1 MGRKSSSNVAVFV
14 RLFLIVAMAMVCVLT
29 FCSCDTKDVESLF
42 QPSDF
47 TVTFVLNNGEE
58 NVIWRKGDAVP
69 TPQKKDFEFLYWC
82 SDADLTA
89 KTNLDFEKLN
99 LVNSI
104 TVYAKWKELD
114 DIQGVVFNDFSCV
127 YDTKPHSIIVENLPE
142 GAVVSYDVQN
152 VQVAAGVYPVT
163 ATIKKEGCKDLVLSA
178 TLTINKAKVE
188 NILFPPVAVD
198 WDGQAYGAFIKGE
211 LPEEVSVSYTGNG
224 QSEVGEYDIV
234 AKFTVSDNYEP
245 IADMTT
251 KLVINEVYFF
261 VTFDDG
267 VSTPIVRKVAH
278 GKAVADMPLPT
289 AKVGYSAKW
298 EKESVENV
306 LENLTVHAIYTPV
319 VYTVSFVS
327 DGETVSEK
335 TYDIESSLTFEDI
348 SKPHYT
354 FGGWFDNQNC
364 FGNATKSINVGNTGD
379 KTYYAKWVAVEYY
392 VTYHLNGGNN
402 SELNTNDNGKY
413 KYTIESDEFEF
424 KAPSRKNY
432 TFDGWYA
439 DADFEGESVSAL
451 KKGAHGN
458 FDLYAKW
465 IVEKFAITYELGGG
479 VNDQN
484 NPTYT
489 SAEGEEIALLPAT
502 REHYEFTCWKNK
514 QNQTVQKI
522 EKGRAEEIYLIA
534 EWKAKEYSIEYELGG
549 GVNAD
554 NKNSYTVE
562 DDDFVLIAP
571 SRNGY
576 AFDGWYFEEDY
587 SGNKVEKIDCSLGK
601 NLKVY
606 AKWSVVGYAI
616 EYDVNGGENVQNP
629 TEYTVESN
637 DILLNAPT
645 RVGYEFEGWFDKA
658 NNVVEQIEKGSVGN
672 ISLKA
677 KWRAIKYVISFDSG
691 CEIGV
696 ASAEYTVESED
707 ITIEELKRNHY
718 IFGGWFD
725 EDGKKISVVASGST
739 GNIALTAKW
748 SAIEYKITFDANGGS
763 NVQDIIYTVET
774 ASFDLPTSSK
784 ANYEFAGWYD
794 GEEQILHIEK
804 GSFGNLS
811 LVARWSAVGYKVKFE
826 SNGGSEI
833 QDKNYN
839 ADMPNFDLPVPTRE
853 YYDFAGWY
861 ANSDL
866 SGDRV
871 VDFST
876 DKDVTLYAKWIA
888 KEYTIKFYS
897 NGGESV
903 KSHIYSV
910 ESADFTLPSIRKE
923 YYDFIGWFDENGKK
937 YEVISSKNPQDT
949 TLYAMWKATEY
960 TIVYILDG
968 GENAENPAI
977 YTVES
982 DEIVLNAPSKDG
994 YTFDGWFVDESKIER
1009 IVKGSHGDLILTA
1022 RWTENIVVPLS
1033 DFAVENGVVT
1043 AYNGSATSITIKA
1056 TEGGEKVV
1064 SIAKNTFDDVRTTVM
1079 EIYIEEGIQSVE
1091 VGAFDG
1097 MTALQTLVLPSTITI
1112 MHKGMLQDCAAL
1124 VNLTIPFTSF
1134 AVDNKEDTQARAFTD
1149 SNDGK
1154 YAYGIAYLFGTP
1166 DDSVRDKF
1174 GDYTP
1179 YYMNFE
1185 SGNTVMDNNTICIPI
1200 SLTNLTVLGGN
1211 IIKKCFASM
1220 LNLQSVIIK
1229 GQSSIGQQA
1238 FSKCSS
1244 LKEVGIENENSTFG
1258 SAVFADC
1265 SDMTIYVASD
1275 EQKSTLDGQISSLTN
1290 VTCTVA

>member
-58 NVIWRKGDAVP
+58 NIIWRKGDAVP

-188 NILFPPVAVD
+188 NILFPPVSVD

-211 LPEEVSVSYTGNG
+211 LPNEVSVSYVGNG

-267 VSTPIVRKVAH
+267 VSMPIVRKVAH

-335 TYDIESSLTFEDI
+335 TYDIESSLAFEDI

-364 FGNATKSINVGNTGD
+364 FGNATTKIASGNVGD

-439 DADFEGESVSAL
+439 DADFEGERVSAL

-502 REHYEFTCWKNK
+502 REHYLFVRWKNK

-534 EWKAKEYSIEYELGG
+534 EWKAKEYGIEYELGG

-616 EYDVNGGENVQNP
+616 EYDVNGG
-629 TEYTVESN
+629 
-637 DILLNAPT
+637 
-645 RVGYEFEGWFDKA
+645 
-658 NNVVEQIEKGSVGN
+658 
-672 ISLKA
+672 
-677 KWRAIKYVISFDSG
+677 
-691 CEIGV
+691 
-696 ASAEYTVESED
+696 
-707 ITIEELKRNHY
+707 
-718 IFGGWFD
+718 
-725 EDGKKISVVASGST
+725 
-739 GNIALTAKW
+739 
-748 SAIEYKITFDANGGS
+748 S

-794 GEEQILHIEK
+794 GEEQISRIEK

-839 ADMPNFDLPVPTRE
+839 ADMPDFELPVPTRD

-888 KEYTIKFYS
+888 KEYTIKFDS

-949 TLYAMWKATEY
+949 TLYARWKATEY

-968 GENAENPAI
+968 GENAEK
-977 YTVES
+977 S
-982 DEIVLNAPSKDG
+982 DNL
-994 YTFDGWFVDESKIER
+994 YCR
-1009 IVKGSHGDLILTA
+1009 I
-1022 RWTENIVVPLS
+1022 R
-1033 DFAVENGVVT
+1033 
-1043 AYNGSATSITIKA
+1043 
-1056 TEGGEKVV
+1056 
-1064 SIAKNTFDDVRTTVM
+1064 
-1079 EIYIEEGIQSVE
+1079 
-1091 VGAFDG
+1091 
-1097 MTALQTLVLPSTITI
+1097 
-1112 MHKGMLQDCAAL
+1112 
-1124 VNLTIPFTSF
+1124 
-1134 AVDNKEDTQARAFTD
+1134 
-1149 SNDGK
+1149 
-1154 YAYGIAYLFGTP
+1154 
-1166 DDSVRDKF
+1166 
-1174 GDYTP
+1174 
-1179 YYMNFE
+1179 
-1185 SGNTVMDNNTICIPI
+1185 
-1200 SLTNLTVLGGN
+1200 
-1211 IIKKCFASM
+1211 
-1220 LNLQSVIIK
+1220 
-1229 GQSSIGQQA
+1229 
-1238 FSKCSS
+1238 
-1244 LKEVGIENENSTFG
+1244 
-1258 SAVFADC
+1258 
-1265 SDMTIYVASD
+1265 
-1275 EQKSTLDGQISSLTN
+1275 
-1290 VTCTVA
+1290 

>member
-1 MGRKSSSNVAVFV
+1 M
-14 RLFLIVAMAMVCVLT
+14 
-29 FCSCDTKDVESLF
+29 
-42 QPSDF
+42 
-47 TVTFVLNNGEE
+47 
-58 NVIWRKGDAVP
+58 
-69 TPQKKDFEFLYWC
+69 
-82 SDADLTA
+82 
-89 KTNLDFEKLN
+89 
-99 LVNSI
+99 
-104 TVYAKWKELD
+104 
-114 DIQGVVFNDFSCV
+114 
-127 YDTKPHSIIVENLPE
+127 
-142 GAVVSYDVQN
+142 
-152 VQVAAGVYPVT
+152 
-163 ATIKKEGCKDLVLSA
+163 
-178 TLTINKAKVE
+178 
-188 NILFPPVAVD
+188 
-198 WDGQAYGAFIKGE
+198 
-211 LPEEVSVSYTGNG
+211 
-224 QSEVGEYDIV
+224 
-234 AKFTVSDNYEP
+234 
-245 IADMTT
+245 
-251 KLVINEVYFF
+251 
-261 VTFDDG
+261 
-267 VSTPIVRKVAH
+267 
-278 GKAVADMPLPT
+278 
-289 AKVGYSAKW
+289 
-298 EKESVENV
+298 
-306 LENLTVHAIYTPV
+306 
-319 VYTVSFVS
+319 
-327 DGETVSEK
+327 SEK
-335 TYDIESSLTFEDI
+335 TYDIESSLAFEDI

-364 FGNATKSINVGNTGD
+364 FGNATTKIAVGNVGD

-402 SELNTNDNGKY
+402 SELNANDNGKY

-489 SAEGEEIALLPAT
+489 SAEGEEIVLLPAT
-502 REHYEFTCWKNK
+502 REHYEFARWKNK

-534 EWKAKEYSIEYELGG
+534 EWKAKEYGIEYELGG

-554 NKNSYTVE
+554 NENSYTVE
-562 DDDFVLIAP
+562 DDDFLLIAP

-629 TEYTVESN
+629 TEYTVESD

-658 NNVVEQIEKGSVGN
+658 NNVVEKIEKGSVGN

-696 ASAEYTVESED
+696 ASVEYTVESED

-718 IFGGWFD
+718 IFG
-725 EDGKKISVVASGST
+725 
-739 GNIALTAKW
+739 
-748 SAIEYKITFDANGGS
+748 
-763 NVQDIIYTVET
+763 
-774 ASFDLPTSSK
+774 
-784 ANYEFAGWYD
+784 
-794 GEEQILHIEK
+794 
-804 GSFGNLS
+804 
-811 LVARWSAVGYKVKFE
+811 
-826 SNGGSEI
+826 
-833 QDKNYN
+833 
-839 ADMPNFDLPVPTRE
+839 
-853 YYDFAGWY
+853 
-861 ANSDL
+861 
-866 SGDRV
+866 
-871 VDFST
+871 
-876 DKDVTLYAKWIA
+876 
-888 KEYTIKFYS
+888 
-897 NGGESV
+897 
-903 KSHIYSV
+903 
-910 ESADFTLPSIRKE
+910 
-923 YYDFIGWFDENGKK
+923 
-937 YEVISSKNPQDT
+937 
-949 TLYAMWKATEY
+949 
-960 TIVYILDG
+960 
-968 GENAENPAI
+968 
-977 YTVES
+977 
-982 DEIVLNAPSKDG
+982 
-994 YTFDGWFVDESKIER
+994 GWFVDESKIER

-1064 SIAKNTFDDVRTTVM
+1064 SIAKNTFDDVRTTVT

-1112 MHKGMLQDCAAL
+1112 MHKGMLQDCASL
-1124 VNLTIPFTSF
+1124 VNLTIPFASF

-1185 SGNTVMDNNTICIPI
+1185 SGNTVMDDNTICIPI

-1244 LKEVGIENENSTFG
+1244 LKEVRIENENSTFG
-1258 SAVFADC
+1258 SAVFAGC

-1275 EQKSTLDGQISSLTN
+1275 EQKSTLDGQISALTN

>member
-335 TYDIESSLTFEDI
+335 TYDIESSFAFEDI

-364 FGNATKSINVGNTGD
+364 FGNATTKIASGNVGD

-402 SELNTNDNGKY
+402 SESNANDNGKY

-432 TFDGWYA
+432 TFEGWYA
-439 DADFEGESVSAL
+439 DADFEGESVNAL

-489 SAEGEEIALLPAT
+489 SAEGEEIVLLPAT
-502 REHYEFTCWKNK
+502 REHYEFARWKNK

-534 EWKAKEYSIEYELGG
+534 EWKAKEYGIEYELGG

-576 AFDGWYFEEDY
+576 AFDGW
-587 SGNKVEKIDCSLGK
+587 
-601 NLKVY
+601 
-606 AKWSVVGYAI
+606 
-616 EYDVNGGENVQNP
+616 
-629 TEYTVESN
+629 
-637 DILLNAPT
+637 
-645 RVGYEFEGWFDKA
+645 
-658 NNVVEQIEKGSVGN
+658 
-672 ISLKA
+672 
-677 KWRAIKYVISFDSG
+677 
-691 CEIGV
+691 
-696 ASAEYTVESED
+696 
-707 ITIEELKRNHY
+707 
-718 IFGGWFD
+718 
-725 EDGKKISVVASGST
+725 
-739 GNIALTAKW
+739 
-748 SAIEYKITFDANGGS
+748 
-763 NVQDIIYTVET
+763 
-774 ASFDLPTSSK
+774 
-784 ANYEFAGWYD
+784 
-794 GEEQILHIEK
+794 
-804 GSFGNLS
+804 
-811 LVARWSAVGYKVKFE
+811 
-826 SNGGSEI
+826 
-833 QDKNYN
+833 
-839 ADMPNFDLPVPTRE
+839 
-853 YYDFAGWY
+853 
-861 ANSDL
+861 
-866 SGDRV
+866 
-871 VDFST
+871 
-876 DKDVTLYAKWIA
+876 
-888 KEYTIKFYS
+888 
-897 NGGESV
+897 
-903 KSHIYSV
+903 
-910 ESADFTLPSIRKE
+910 
-923 YYDFIGWFDENGKK
+923 
-937 YEVISSKNPQDT
+937 
-949 TLYAMWKATEY
+949 
-960 TIVYILDG
+960 
-968 GENAENPAI
+968 
-977 YTVES
+977 
-982 DEIVLNAPSKDG
+982 
-994 YTFDGWFVDESKIER
+994 FVDESKIER

-1022 RWTENIVVPLS
+1022 RWTENIVVPIS

-1064 SIAKNTFDDVRTTVM
+1064 SIAKNTFDDVRTTVT
-1079 EIYIEEGIQSVE
+1079 EICIEEGIQSVE

-1124 VNLTIPFTSF
+1124 VNLTIPFASF

-1244 LKEVGIENENSTFG
+1244 LKEVRIENGKSTFG
-1258 SAVFADC
+1258 RAVFADC

>member
-188 NILFPPVAVD
+188 NILFPPVSVD
-198 WDGQAYGAFIKGE
+198 WDGQ
-211 LPEEVSVSYTGNG
+211 
-224 QSEVGEYDIV
+224 
-234 AKFTVSDNYEP
+234 
-245 IADMTT
+245 
-251 KLVINEVYFF
+251 
-261 VTFDDG
+261 
-267 VSTPIVRKVAH
+267 
-278 GKAVADMPLPT
+278 AVADMPLPT

-327 DGETVSEK
+327 DDETVSEK
-335 TYDIESSLTFEDI
+335 TYDIESSLAFEDI

-364 FGNATKSINVGNTGD
+364 FGNATTKIASGNVGD

-502 REHYEFTCWKNK
+502 REHYLFVRWKNK

-534 EWKAKEYSIEYELGG
+534 EWKAKEYGIEYELGG

-562 DDDFVLIAP
+562 DDGFVLIAP

-616 EYDVNGGENVQNP
+616 EYDVNGGENAQNP
-629 TEYTVESN
+629 TEYTVESD

-658 NNVVEQIEKGSVGN
+658 NNVVEKIEKGSVGN

-677 KWRAIKYVISFDSG
+677 KWRAVKYVISFDSG

-725 EDGKKISVVASGST
+725 EDEKKISVVASGST
-739 GNIALTAKW
+739 GNITLTAKW

-794 GEEQILHIEK
+794 GEDQISRIEK

-826 SNGGSEI
+826 SNGGNEI

-839 ADMPNFDLPVPTRE
+839 ADMTDFELPVPTRE

-888 KEYTIKFYS
+888 KEYTIKFDS

-949 TLYAMWKATEY
+949 TLYARWKAIEY

-968 GENAENPAI
+968 GENAENPTI

-982 DEIVLNAPSKDG
+982 DEIVLNEPTKDG

-1064 SIAKNTFDDVRTTVM
+1064 SIAKNTFDDVRTTVT
-1079 EIYIEEGIQSVE
+1079 EICIEEGIQSVE

-1124 VNLTIPFTSF
+1124 VNLTIPFASF

-1185 SGNTVMDNNTICIPI
+1185 SGNTVMDDYTICIPI

-1244 LKEVGIENENSTFG
+1244 LKEVRIENGKSTFG

-1275 EQKSTLDGQISSLTN
+1275 EQKSTLDGQISALTN

>member
-364 FGNATKSINVGNTGD
+364 FGNATTKMAVGNVGD

-465 IVEKFAITYELGGG
+465 IVEKFAITYELGGWF
-479 VNDQN
+479 N
-484 NPTYT
+484 
-489 SAEGEEIALLPAT
+489 
-502 REHYEFTCWKNK
+502 
-514 QNQTVQKI
+514 
-522 EKGRAEEIYLIA
+522 
-534 EWKAKEYSIEYELGG
+534 
-549 GVNAD
+549 
-554 NKNSYTVE
+554 E
-562 DDDFVLIAP
+562 D
-571 SRNGY
+571 
-576 AFDGWYFEEDY
+576 E
-587 SGNKVEKIDCSLGK
+587 
-601 NLKVY
+601 
-606 AKWSVVGYAI
+606 
-616 EYDVNGGENVQNP
+616 
-629 TEYTVESN
+629 
-637 DILLNAPT
+637 
-645 RVGYEFEGWFDKA
+645 
-658 NNVVEQIEKGSVGN
+658 
-672 ISLKA
+672 
-677 KWRAIKYVISFDSG
+677 
-691 CEIGV
+691 
-696 ASAEYTVESED
+696 
-707 ITIEELKRNHY
+707 
-718 IFGGWFD
+718 
-725 EDGKKISVVASGST
+725 KKISVVASGST
-739 GNIALTAKW
+739 GNITLTAKW

-763 NVQDIIYTVET
+763 VVQDIIYTVET

-794 GEEQILHIEK
+794 GEEQISRIEK

-839 ADMPNFDLPVPTRE
+839 ADMTDFELPVPTRE

-888 KEYTIKFYS
+888 KEYTIKFDS

-937 YEVISSKNPQDT
+937 YEVISSKNPQDA
-949 TLYAMWKATEY
+949 TLYARWKATEY

-968 GENAENPAI
+968 GENAENPTI

-982 DEIVLNAPSKDG
+982 DEIVLNEPTKDG

-1064 SIAKNTFDDVRTTVM
+1064 SIAKNTFDDVRTTVT
-1079 EIYIEEGIQSVE
+1079 EICIEEGIQSVE

-1124 VNLTIPFTSF
+1124 VNLTIPFASF
-1134 AVDNKEDTQARAFTD
+1134 AVDNKEDTQARTFTD

-1258 SAVFADC
+1258 SAVFAGC

-1275 EQKSTLDGQISSLTN
+1275 EQKSTLDGQISALTN

>member
-152 VQVAAGVYPVT
+152 VQVAAGLYPVT

-234 AKFTVSDNYEP
+234 AKFTVSDNYES

-364 FGNATKSINVGNTGD
+364 FGNATTKIASGNVED

-432 TFDGWYA
+432 TFEGWYA

-489 SAEGEEIALLPAT
+489 SAEGEEIVLLPAT
-502 REHYEFTCWKNK
+502 REHYEFARWKNK

-562 DDDFVLIAP
+562 DDGFVLIAP

-629 TEYTVESN
+629 TEYTVESD

-658 NNVVEQIEKGSVGN
+658 NNVVEKIEKGSVGN

-696 ASAEYTVESED
+696 ASAEYTVESDD

-725 EDGKKISVVASGST
+725 EDGKKI
-739 GNIALTAKW
+739 
-748 SAIEYKITFDANGGS
+748 
-763 NVQDIIYTVET
+763 
-774 ASFDLPTSSK
+774 
-784 ANYEFAGWYD
+784 
-794 GEEQILHIEK
+794 
-804 GSFGNLS
+804 S

-888 KEYTIKFYS
+888 KEYTIKFDS

-949 TLYAMWKATEY
+949 TLYARWKATEY

-968 GENAENPAI
+968 GENAENPTI

-982 DEIVLNAPSKDG
+982 DEIVLNEPTKDG

-1022 RWTENIVVPLS
+1022 RWTENIVVPIS

-1064 SIAKNTFDDVRTTVM
+1064 SIAKNTFDDVRTTVT
-1079 EIYIEEGIQSVE
+1079 EICIEEGIQSVE

-1124 VNLTIPFTSF
+1124 VNLTIPFASF

-1185 SGNTVMDNNTICIPI
+1185 SGNIVMDDYTICIPI

-1244 LKEVGIENENSTFG
+1244 LKEVRIENENSTFG
-1258 SAVFADC
+1258 SAVFAYC

>member
-127 YDTKPHSIIVENLPE
+127 YDTKPHSITVENLPE

-188 NILFPPVAVD
+188 NILFPPVSVD

-211 LPEEVSVSYTGNG
+211 LPNEVSVSYTGNG

-379 KTYYAKWVAVEYY
+379 RTYYAKWVAVEYY

-402 SELNTNDNGKY
+402 SELNANDNGKY

-424 KAPSRKNY
+424 QDPSRKNY
-432 TFDGWYA
+432 EFDGWYA
-439 DADFEGESVSAL
+439 DADFEGERVSAL

-465 IVEKFAITYELGGG
+465 TVKKFAITYELGGG
-479 VNDQN
+479 VNDQS
-484 NPTYT
+484 NPTLT
-489 SAEGEEIALLPAT
+489 SAESEEIVLLPAT
-502 REHYEFTCWKNK
+502 REHYVFVRWKNK

-522 EKGRAEEIYLIA
+522 EKGTAEEIYLIA
-534 EWKAKEYSIEYELGG
+534 EWKAEEYGIEYELGG

-554 NKNSYTVE
+554 NKNSYTNE

-571 SRNGY
+571 SRKGY

-616 EYDVNGGENVQNP
+616 EYDVNGGENAQNP
-629 TEYTVESN
+629 TEYTVESD

-658 NNVVEQIEKGSVGN
+658 NNVVEKIAKGSVGN

-677 KWRAIKYVISFDSG
+677 KWRAIKYVVSFKSG

-696 ASAEYTVESED
+696 SPIEYTVESED
-707 ITIEELKRNHY
+707 IIIEDLKRNHY

-725 EDGKKISVVASGST
+725 EDGKKISVVASGRT
-739 GNIALTAKW
+739 GNITLTAKW

-763 NVQDIIYTVET
+763 SVQDIVYTVET

-794 GEEQILHIEK
+794 GEEQISRIEK

-826 SNGGSEI
+826 SNGGSDVK
-833 QDKNYN
+833 DKNYN
-839 ADMPNFDLPVPTRE
+839 VDMTDFELPVPTRD

-866 SGDRV
+866 SGERI

-876 DKDVTLYAKWIA
+876 DKDVTLYAKWVA
-888 KEYTIKFYS
+888 KEYTVTFDS

-910 ESADFTLPSIRKE
+910 ESEDYTLPSIRKD
-923 YYDFIGWFDENGKK
+923 YYDFVGWFDENGKK
-937 YEVISSKNPQDT
+937 YDVISSKNPQDT
-949 TLYAMWKATEY
+949 TLYARWKAIEY
-960 TIVYILDG
+960 SIVYILDG
-968 GENAENPAI
+968 GENAENPTI

-982 DEIVLNAPSKDG
+982 DDIVLNEPTKDG
-994 YTFDGWFVDESKIER
+994 YTFDGWFVGESKIER
-1009 IVKGSHGDLILTA
+1009 IAKGSHGDLTLTA
-1022 RWTENIVVPLS
+1022 RWTENIVVPPS
-1033 DFAVENGVVT
+1033 DFTVENGVVT
-1043 AYNGSATSITIKA
+1043 AYNGNSTSITVQAI
-1056 TEGGEKVV
+1056 EDGETVK
-1064 SIAKNTFDDVRTTVM
+1064 SIAKSAFDSVRETVK

-1091 VGAFDG
+1091 VGVFDG
-1097 MTALQTLVLPSTITI
+1097 MTALETLVLPSTITV

-1124 VNLTIPFTSF
+1124 VNLTIPFASF

-1179 YYMNFE
+1179 FYMNFK
-1185 SGNTVMDNNTICIPI
+1185 SGNTDFDTLVRIPM
-1200 SLTNLTVLGGN
+1200 SFKNLTVLGGN
-1211 IIKKCFASM
+1211 ISDRGFMNMPYLERVTLKSKTY
-1220 LNLQSVIIK
+1220 
-1229 GQSSIGQQA
+1229 IGQRA
-1238 FSKCSS
+1238 FYSCTE
-1244 LKEVGIENENSTFG
+1244 LKEVRIENANSTFG
-1258 SAVFADC
+1258 GKVFAGC

-1275 EQKSTLDGQISSLTN
+1275 EQKTVLDGQISSLAN

>member
-47 TVTFVLNNGEE
+47 TVTFVLNN
-58 NVIWRKGDAVP
+58 
-69 TPQKKDFEFLYWC
+69 
-82 SDADLTA
+82 
-89 KTNLDFEKLN
+89 
-99 LVNSI
+99 
-104 TVYAKWKELD
+104 
-114 DIQGVVFNDFSCV
+114 
-127 YDTKPHSIIVENLPE
+127 
-142 GAVVSYDVQN
+142 DVQN

-335 TYDIESSLTFEDI
+335 TYDIESSFAFEDI

-402 SELNTNDNGKY
+402 SELNANDNGKY

-439 DADFEGESVSAL
+439 DADFEGERVSAL

-502 REHYEFTCWKNK
+502 REHYLFVRWKNK

-616 EYDVNGGENVQNP
+616 EYDVNGGESVQNP
-629 TEYTVESN
+629 TEYTVESD

-658 NNVVEQIEKGSVGN
+658 NNVVEKIEKGSVGN

-677 KWRAIKYVISFDSG
+677 KWRAVKYVISFDSG

-696 ASAEYTVESED
+696 ASVEYTVESED

-718 IFGGWFD
+718 VFGGWFD

-748 SAIEYKITFDANGGS
+748 SAIEYQITFDANGGS

-794 GEEQILHIEK
+794 GEEQISRIEK

-888 KEYTIKFYS
+888 KEYTIKFDS

-949 TLYAMWKATEY
+949 TLYARWKAIEY

-968 GENAENPAI
+968 GENAENPTI

-982 DEIVLNAPSKDG
+982 DEIILKEPTKDG

-1022 RWTENIVVPLS
+1022 RWTENIVVPIS

-1064 SIAKNTFDDVRTTVM
+1064 SIAKNTFDDVRTTVT
-1079 EIYIEEGIQSVE
+1079 EICIEEGIQSVE

-1097 MTALQTLVLPSTITI
+1097 MTALQTLVLPSTINI

-1124 VNLTIPFTSF
+1124 VNLTIPFASF

-1211 IIKKCFASM
+1211 IINKCFASM

-1244 LKEVGIENENSTFG
+1244 LKEVRIENGKSTFG
-1258 SAVFADC
+1258 SAVFAGC
-1265 SDMTIYVASD
+1265 SDVTIYVASD

>member
-188 NILFPPVAVD
+188 NILFPPVSVD
-198 WDGQAYGAFIKGE
+198 WDGQ
-211 LPEEVSVSYTGNG
+211 
-224 QSEVGEYDIV
+224 
-234 AKFTVSDNYEP
+234 
-245 IADMTT
+245 
-251 KLVINEVYFF
+251 
-261 VTFDDG
+261 
-267 VSTPIVRKVAH
+267 
-278 GKAVADMPLPT
+278 AVADMPLPT

-364 FGNATKSINVGNTGD
+364 FGNATTKMAVGNVGD

-489 SAEGEEIALLPAT
+489 SAEGEEIVLLPAT
-502 REHYEFTCWKNK
+502 REHYLFVRWKNK

-534 EWKAKEYSIEYELGG
+534 EWKAKEYGIEYELGG

-562 DDDFVLIAP
+562 DDDFLLIAP

-629 TEYTVESN
+629 TEYTVESD

-658 NNVVEQIEKGSVGN
+658 NNVVEKIEKGSVGN

-677 KWRAIKYVISFDSG
+677 KWRAVKYVISFDSG

-696 ASAEYTVESED
+696 ASVEYTVESED
-707 ITIEELKRNHY
+707 ITIEDLKRNHY
-718 IFGGWFD
+718 VFGGWFN

-763 NVQDIIYTVET
+763 VVQDIIYTVET

-794 GEEQILHIEK
+794 GEDQISRIEK

-811 LVARWSAVGYKVKFE
+811 FVARWSAVGYNVKFE

-888 KEYTIKFYS
+888 KEYTIKFDS

-949 TLYAMWKATEY
+949 TLYAMWKAIEY

-968 GENAENPAI
+968 GENAENPTI

-982 DEIVLNAPSKDG
+982 DEIVLNEPTKDG

-1043 AYNGSATSITIKA
+1043 AYNGSETSITIKA

-1124 VNLTIPFTSF
+1124 VNLTIPFASF

-1154 YAYGIAYLFGTP
+1154 FAYGIAYLFGTP

-1185 SGNTVMDNNTICIPI
+1185 SGNTVMDDYTICIPI

-1244 LKEVGIENENSTFG
+1244 LKEVRIENENSTFG

>member
-1 MGRKSSSNVAVFV
+1 MGRESSSKVAVFV
-14 RLFLIVAMAMVCVLT
+14 RLFLVVAMAMACVLT
-29 FCSCDTKDVESLF
+29 LCSCDTKDVESLF

-47 TVTFVLNNGEE
+47 TVTFVLNNGED

-127 YDTKPHSIIVENLPE
+127 YDTKPHSIAVENLPE
-142 GAVVSYDVQN
+142 GATVSYDAQN
-152 VQVAAGVYPVT
+152 VQVAQGVYPVT

-178 TLTINKAKVE
+178 TLTIDKAKVE
-188 NILFPPVAVD
+188 NILFPSVTVD

-211 LPEEVSVSYTGNG
+211 LPEEVSVSYVGNG

-306 LENLTVHAIYTPV
+306 LENLTVRAIYTPV

-327 DGETVSEK
+327 DGKTVSEK

-364 FGNATKSINVGNTGD
+364 FGNATNGINVGNTGD

-402 SELNTNDNGKY
+402 SELNANDNGKY

-424 KAPSRKNY
+424 QDPSRKNY
-432 TFDGWYA
+432 DFDGWYA
-439 DADFEGESVSAL
+439 DADFEGERVSAL

-458 FDLYAKW
+458 LDLYAKW
-465 IVEKFAITYELGGG
+465 TVKKFAITYELGGG
-479 VNDQN
+479 VNDQS
-484 NPTYT
+484 NPTLT
-489 SAEGEEIALLPAT
+489 SAESEESVLLPAT
-502 REHYEFTCWKNK
+502 REHYVFVRWKNK

-522 EKGRAEEIYLIA
+522 AKGTAEEIYLIA
-534 EWKAKEYSIEYELGG
+534 EWKAEEYGIEYELGG

-571 SRNGY
+571 SRVGY
-576 AFDGWYFEEDY
+576 AFDGWYFEEDF

-606 AKWSVVGYAI
+606 AKWSVVRYSI
-616 EYDVNGGENVQNP
+616 EYDVNGGENAQNP
-629 TEYTVESN
+629 TEYTVESD
-637 DILLNAPT
+637 DILLSAPS
-645 RVGYEFEGWFDKA
+645 RVGYEFEGWFDRT
-658 NNVVEQIEKGSVGN
+658 NNVVEKIAKGSVGN

-677 KWRAIKYVISFDSG
+677 KWRAIKYVISFKSG

-696 ASAEYTVESED
+696 SSIEYTVESED
-707 ITIEELKRNHY
+707 ITIEDLKRNHY

-739 GNIALTAKW
+739 GNITLTAKW
-748 SAIEYKITFDANGGS
+748 SAIEYKITFDTNDGS
-763 NVQDIIYTVET
+763 GVQDIIYTVET

-794 GEEQILHIEK
+794 GEERISRIEK

-811 LVARWSAVGYKVKFE
+811 LVARWSAVGYKVTFE
-826 SNGGSEI
+826 SNGGNDVE
-833 QDKNYN
+833 DKNYN
-839 ADMPNFDLPVPTRE
+839 VDMTDFELPVPTRD

-866 SGDRV
+866 SGDRI

-876 DKDVTLYAKWIA
+876 DKDVTLYAKWVA
-888 KEYTIKFYS
+888 KEYMVTFAS

-910 ESADFTLPSIRKE
+910 ESEDFTLPSIRKD
-923 YYDFIGWFDENGKK
+923 YFDFVGWFDENGKK
-937 YEVISSKNPQDT
+937 YDVISSKNPQDT
-949 TLYAMWKATEY
+949 TLYAKWKAIEY
-960 TIVYILDG
+960 SIVYILDG
-968 GENAENPAI
+968 GENAENPTI

-982 DEIVLNAPSKDG
+982 DEIVLNEPTKDG
-994 YTFDGWFVDESKIER
+994 YTFDGWFVGESKIER
-1009 IVKGSHGDLILTA
+1009 IAKGSHGDLTLSA
-1022 RWTENIVVPLS
+1022 RWTENIVVPPS
-1033 DFAVENGVVT
+1033 DFTVENGIVT
-1043 AYNGSATSITIKA
+1043 AYNGNSTSITVQAI
-1056 TEGGEKVV
+1056 EGGETVK
-1064 SIAKNTFDDVRTTVM
+1064 SIAKSAFDSVRETVK
-1079 EIYIEEGIQSVE
+1079 EICIAEGIQSVE

-1097 MTALQTLVLPSTITI
+1097 MISLETLVLPSTITI

-1124 VNLTIPFTSF
+1124 VNLTIPFASF
-1134 AVDNKEDTQARAFTD
+1134 AVDDKEDTQARAFTD

-1179 YYMNFE
+1179 FYMNL
-1185 SGNTVMDNNTICIPI
+1185 SNSVMSNDTICIPI

-1220 LNLQSVIIK
+1220 LNLQSVIFK
-1229 GQSSIGQQA
+1229 GQSNIGQQA
-1238 FSKCSS
+1238 FNKCSS
-1244 LKEVGIENENSTFG
+1244 LKEVRIENEKSTFE
-1258 SAVFADC
+1258 SAVFAGC

-1275 EQKSTLDGQISSLTN
+1275 EQKTVLDGQISSLTN
-1290 VTCTVA
+1290 VICTVA

>member
-1 MGRKSSSNVAVFV
+1 MCIRD
-14 RLFLIVAMAMVCVLT
+14 R
-29 FCSCDTKDVESLF
+29 
-42 QPSDF
+42 
-47 TVTFVLNNGEE
+47 
-58 NVIWRKGDAVP
+58 
-69 TPQKKDFEFLYWC
+69 
-82 SDADLTA
+82 
-89 KTNLDFEKLN
+89 
-99 LVNSI
+99 
-104 TVYAKWKELD
+104 
-114 DIQGVVFNDFSCV
+114 
-127 YDTKPHSIIVENLPE
+127 
-142 GAVVSYDVQN
+142 
-152 VQVAAGVYPVT
+152 
-163 ATIKKEGCKDLVLSA
+163 
-178 TLTINKAKVE
+178 
-188 NILFPPVAVD
+188 
-198 WDGQAYGAFIKGE
+198 
-211 LPEEVSVSYTGNG
+211 
-224 QSEVGEYDIV
+224 
-234 AKFTVSDNYEP
+234 
-245 IADMTT
+245 
-251 KLVINEVYFF
+251 
-261 VTFDDG
+261 
-267 VSTPIVRKVAH
+267 
-278 GKAVADMPLPT
+278 
-289 AKVGYSAKW
+289 
-298 EKESVENV
+298 
-306 LENLTVHAIYTPV
+306 
-319 VYTVSFVS
+319 
-327 DGETVSEK
+327 
-335 TYDIESSLTFEDI
+335 
-348 SKPHYT
+348 
-354 FGGWFDNQNC
+354 
-364 FGNATKSINVGNTGD
+364 
-379 KTYYAKWVAVEYY
+379 
-392 VTYHLNGGNN
+392 NN
-402 SELNTNDNGKY
+402 SESNANDNGKY

-489 SAEGEEIALLPAT
+489 SAEGEEIVLLPAT
-502 REHYEFTCWKNK
+502 REHYEFARWKNK

-534 EWKAKEYSIEYELGG
+534 EWKAKEYGIEYELGG

-616 EYDVNGGENVQNP
+616 EYDVNGGENAQNP
-629 TEYTVESN
+629 TEYTVESD

-658 NNVVEQIEKGSVGN
+658 NNVVEKIEKGSVGN

-677 KWRAIKYVISFDSG
+677 KWRAVKYVISFDSG

-696 ASAEYTVESED
+696 ASVEYTVESED
-707 ITIEELKRNHY
+707 ITIEDLKRNHY
-718 IFGGWFD
+718 VFGGWFD
-725 EDGKKISVVASGST
+725 EDGKKISVVASGSI

-794 GEEQILHIEK
+794 GEEQISRIEN

-839 ADMPNFDLPVPTRE
+839 ADMTDFELPVPTRE

-876 DKDVTLYAKWIA
+876 DKDITLYAKWIA
-888 KEYTIKFYS
+888 KEYTIKFDS

-910 ESADFTLPSIRKE
+910 ESADCTLPSIRKE

-949 TLYAMWKATEY
+949 TLYARWKAIEY

-968 GENAENPAI
+968 GENAENPTI

-982 DEIVLNAPSKDG
+982 DEIVLNEPTKDG

-1009 IVKGSHGDLILTA
+1009 IVKGSYGDLILTA
-1022 RWTENIVVPLS
+1022 RWTENIVVPIS
-1033 DFAVENGVVT
+1033 DFVVENGVVT

-1064 SIAKNTFDDVRTTVM
+1064 SIAKNTFDDVRTTVT
-1079 EIYIEEGIQSVE
+1079 EICIEEGIQSVE

-1124 VNLTIPFTSF
+1124 VNLTIPFASF

-1154 YAYGIAYLFGTP
+1154 FAYGIAYLFGTP

-1185 SGNTVMDNNTICIPI
+1185 SGNTAIDKAVYVPM
-1200 SLTNLTVLGGN
+1200 SFKNLIILSGN
-1211 IIKKCFASM
+1211 IATRGFINMPYLERVTF
-1220 LNLQSVIIK
+1220 K
-1229 GQSSIGQQA
+1229 GETHIGQKA
-1238 FSKCSS
+1238 FSSCTE
-1244 LKEVGIENENSTFG
+1244 LKEVRIENENSTFG
-1258 SAVFADC
+1258 RAVFADC

>member
-58 NVIWRKGDAVP
+58 NIIWRKGDAVP

-152 VQVAAGVYPVT
+152 VQVAAGLYPVT

-335 TYDIESSLTFEDI
+335 TYDIESSFAFEDI

-364 FGNATKSINVGNTGD
+364 FGNATTKIASGNVGD

-402 SELNTNDNGKY
+402 SESNANDNGKY

-432 TFDGWYA
+432 TFEGWYA
-439 DADFEGESVSAL
+439 DADFEGESVNAL

-489 SAEGEEIALLPAT
+489 SAEGEEIVLLPAT
-502 REHYEFTCWKNK
+502 REHYEFARWKNK

-534 EWKAKEYSIEYELGG
+534 EWKAKEYGIEYELGG

-629 TEYTVESN
+629 TEYTVESD

-658 NNVVEQIEKGSVGN
+658 NNVVEKIEKGSVGN

-677 KWRAIKYVISFDSG
+677 KWRAVKYVISFDSG

-696 ASAEYTVESED
+696 ASVEYTVESED

-794 GEEQILHIEK
+794 GEEQISRIEK

-826 SNGGSEI
+826 TNGGSEI

-839 ADMPNFDLPVPTRE
+839 ADMTDFDLPVPTRE

-888 KEYTIKFYS
+888 KEYTIKFDS

-910 ESADFTLPSIRKE
+910 ESADCTLPSIRKE
-923 YYDFIGWFDENGKK
+923 YYDFIGWFD
-937 YEVISSKNPQDT
+937 
-949 TLYAMWKATEY
+949 
-960 TIVYILDG
+960 
-968 GENAENPAI
+968 
-977 YTVES
+977 
-982 DEIVLNAPSKDG
+982 
-994 YTFDGWFVDESKIER
+994 
-1009 IVKGSHGDLILTA
+1009 
-1022 RWTENIVVPLS
+1022 
-1033 DFAVENGVVT
+1033 ENGVVT

-1064 SIAKNTFDDVRTTVM
+1064 SIAKNTFDDVRTTVT
-1079 EIYIEEGIQSVE
+1079 EICIEEGIQSVE

-1124 VNLTIPFTSF
+1124 VNLTIPFASF

-1154 YAYGIAYLFGTP
+1154 FAYGIAYLFGTP

-1185 SGNTVMDNNTICIPI
+1185 SGNTAIDKAVYVPM
-1200 SLTNLTVLGGN
+1200 SFKNLIILSGN
-1211 IIKKCFASM
+1211 IATRGFINMPYLERVTF
-1220 LNLQSVIIK
+1220 K
-1229 GQSSIGQQA
+1229 GETHIGQKA
-1238 FSKCSS
+1238 FSSCTE
-1244 LKEVGIENENSTFG
+1244 LKEVRIENENSTFG
-1258 SAVFADC
+1258 RAVFADC

>member
-1 MGRKSSSNVAVFV
+1 MGRESSSKVAVFV
-14 RLFLIVAMAMVCVLT
+14 RLFLVVAMAMACVLT
-29 FCSCDTKDVESLF
+29 LCSCDTKDVESLF

-47 TVTFVLNNGEE
+47 TVTFVLNNGEN

-127 YDTKPHSIIVENLPE
+127 YDTKPHSIAVENLPE
-142 GAVVSYDVQN
+142 GAIVSYDVQN
-152 VQVAAGVYPVT
+152 VQVAQGVYPVT

-188 NILFPPVAVD
+188 NILFPSVTVD

-211 LPEEVSVSYTGNG
+211 LPEEVSVSYVGNG
-224 QSEVGEYDIV
+224 QSEVGKYDIV

-251 KLVINEVYFF
+251 ELVINEVYFF

-267 VSTPIVRKVAH
+267 VSTPIVIKVAH

-289 AKVGYSAKW
+289 GKVGYSAKW

-306 LENLTVHAIYTPV
+306 LENLTVRTIYTPV

-327 DGETVSEK
+327 DGKTVSEK
-335 TYDIESSLTFEDI
+335 TYDIESSLTFDDI

-364 FGNATKSINVGNTGD
+364 FGNATKIINVGNTGD

-402 SELNTNDNGKY
+402 SELNANDNGKY

-424 KAPSRKNY
+424 QDPSRKNY
-432 TFDGWYA
+432 EFDGWYT
-439 DADFEGESVSAL
+439 DADFEGERVSAL

-458 FDLYAKW
+458 LDLYAKW
-465 IVEKFAITYELGGG
+465 TVKKFAITYELGGG
-479 VNDQN
+479 VNDQS
-484 NPTYT
+484 NPTFT
-489 SAEGEEIALLPAT
+489 SAESEEIVLLPAT
-502 REHYEFTCWKNK
+502 REHYVFVRWKNK

-522 EKGRAEEIYLIA
+522 AKGTAEEIYLIA
-534 EWKAKEYSIEYELGG
+534 EWRAEEYGIEYELGG

-571 SRNGY
+571 SRKGY
-576 AFDGWYFEEDY
+576 AFDGWYFEEDF

-606 AKWSVVGYAI
+606 AKWSVVRYSI
-616 EYDVNGGENVQNP
+616 EYDVNGGENAQNP
-629 TEYTVESN
+629 TEYTVESD
-637 DILLNAPT
+637 DILPNAPS
-645 RVGYEFEGWFDKA
+645 RVGYEFEGWFDRT
-658 NNVVEQIEKGSVGN
+658 NNVVEKIAKGSVGN

-677 KWRAIKYVISFDSG
+677 KWRAIKYVISFKSG

-696 ASAEYTVESED
+696 SPVEYTVESED
-707 ITIEELKRNHY
+707 ITIEDLKRNHY
-718 IFGGWFD
+718 VFGGWFD

-739 GNIALTAKW
+739 GNITLSAKW

-763 NVQDIIYTVET
+763 GVQDIIYTVET

-794 GEEQILHIEK
+794 GEEQISRIEK

-826 SNGGSEI
+826 SNGGNDVEN
-833 QDKNYN
+833 KNYN
-839 ADMPNFDLPVPTRE
+839 VDMTDFELPVPTRD

-866 SGDRV
+866 SGDRI

-876 DKDVTLYAKWIA
+876 DKDVTLYAKWVA
-888 KEYTIKFYS
+888 KEYTLTFDS

-910 ESADFTLPSIRKE
+910 ESEDYTLPSIRKDF
-923 YYDFIGWFDENGKK
+923 YDFEGWVDENGKK
-937 YEVISSKNPQDT
+937 YDVISSKNPQDT
-949 TLYAMWKATEY
+949 TLYARWKAIEY
-960 TIVYILDG
+960 SIVYILDG
-968 GENAENPAI
+968 GENVENPTI

-982 DEIVLNAPSKDG
+982 DEILLNEPTKDG
-994 YTFDGWFVDESKIER
+994 YTFDGWFVGESKTER
-1009 IVKGSHGDLILTA
+1009 IAKGSHGDLTLTA
-1022 RWTENIVVPLS
+1022 RWTENIVVPPS
-1033 DFAVENGVVT
+1033 DFTVENGIVT
-1043 AYNGSATSITIKA
+1043 AYNGNSTSVTINA
-1056 TEGGEKVV
+1056 IEGGETVK
-1064 SIAKNTFDDVRTTVM
+1064 SIAKSAFDSVRETAK

-1097 MTALQTLVLPSTITI
+1097 MTALETLVLPSTITI

-1124 VNLTIPFTSF
+1124 VNLTIPFASF
-1134 AVDNKEDTQARAFTD
+1134 AVDNQNDTQARAFTD

-1166 DDSVRDKF
+1166 DDSVRDKYAVCNAYYF
-1174 GDYTP
+1174 DYSINDTGMADGFCVP
-1179 YYMNFE
+1179 L
-1185 SGNTVMDNNTICIPI
+1185 

-1211 IIKKCFASM
+1211 VIKKCFASM
-1220 LNLQSVIIK
+1220 LNFESVIFK

-1238 FSKCSS
+1238 FSNCSS
-1244 LKEVGIENENSTFG
+1244 LKEVKIENEKTTFG
-1258 SAVFADC
+1258 GAVFQKCANL
-1265 SDMTIYVASD
+1265 TICVASD
-1275 EQKSTLDGQISSLTN
+1275 EQKTVLDGQISSLTN
-1290 VTCTVA
+1290 VICTVA

>member
-211 LPEEVSVSYTGNG
+211 LPEEVSVSYVGNG

-335 TYDIESSLTFEDI
+335 TYDIESSFAFEDI

-364 FGNATKSINVGNTGD
+364 FGNATTKMAVGNVGD

-413 KYTIESDEFEF
+413 KYTIESD
-424 KAPSRKNY
+424 
-432 TFDGWYA
+432 
-439 DADFEGESVSAL
+439 
-451 KKGAHGN
+451 
-458 FDLYAKW
+458 
-465 IVEKFAITYELGGG
+465 
-479 VNDQN
+479 
-484 NPTYT
+484 
-489 SAEGEEIALLPAT
+489 
-502 REHYEFTCWKNK
+502 EFTCWKNK

-616 EYDVNGGENVQNP
+616 EYDVNGGENAQNP
-629 TEYTVESN
+629 TEYTVESD

-658 NNVVEQIEKGSVGN
+658 NNVVEKIEKGSVGN

-677 KWRAIKYVISFDSG
+677 KWRAVKYVISFDSG

-707 ITIEELKRNHY
+707 ITIEDLKRNHY

-739 GNIALTAKW
+739 GNITLTAKW

-794 GEEQILHIEK
+794 GEDQISRIEK

-839 ADMPNFDLPVPTRE
+839 ADMTDFELPVPTRE

-888 KEYTIKFYS
+888 KEYTIKFDS
-897 NGGESV
+897 NGGESA
-903 KSHIYSV
+903 KSYIYSI

-949 TLYAMWKATEY
+949 TLYARWKAIEY

-968 GENAENPAI
+968 GENAENPTI

-982 DEIVLNAPSKDG
+982 DEIVLNEPTKDG

-1064 SIAKNTFDDVRTTVM
+1064 SIAKNTFDDVRTTVT

-1124 VNLTIPFTSF
+1124 VNLTIPFASF

-1185 SGNTVMDNNTICIPI
+1185 SGNTVMDDYTICIPI

-1244 LKEVGIENENSTFG
+1244 LKEVRIENGKSTFG

-1275 EQKSTLDGQISSLTN
+1275 EQKSTLDGQISALTN

>member
-58 NVIWRKGDAVP
+58 NIIWRKGDAVP

-82 SDADLTA
+82 SDVDLTA

-127 YDTKPHSIIVENLPE
+127 YDTKPHSITVENLPE

-335 TYDIESSLTFEDI
+335 TYDIESSFAFEDI

-402 SELNTNDNGKY
+402 SESNANDNGKY

-439 DADFEGESVSAL
+439 DADFEGESVNAL

-489 SAEGEEIALLPAT
+489 SAEGEEIVLLPAT
-502 REHYEFTCWKNK
+502 REHYEFARWKNK

-616 EYDVNGGENVQNP
+616 EYDVNGGESVQNP
-629 TEYTVESN
+629 TEYTVESD

-658 NNVVEQIEKGSVGN
+658 NNVVEKIEKGSVGN

-677 KWRAIKYVISFDSG
+677 KWRAVKYVISFDSG

-696 ASAEYTVESED
+696 ASVEYTVESED
-707 ITIEELKRNHY
+707 ITIEDLKRNHY
-718 IFGGWFD
+718 VFGGWFD
-725 EDGKKISVVASGST
+725 EDGKKI
-739 GNIALTAKW
+739 
-748 SAIEYKITFDANGGS
+748 
-763 NVQDIIYTVET
+763 
-774 ASFDLPTSSK
+774 
-784 ANYEFAGWYD
+784 
-794 GEEQILHIEK
+794 
-804 GSFGNLS
+804 S

-888 KEYTIKFYS
+888 KEYTIKFDS

-949 TLYAMWKATEY
+949 TLYARWKATEY

-968 GENAENPAI
+968 GENAENPTI

-982 DEIVLNAPSKDG
+982 DEIVLNEPTKDG

-1022 RWTENIVVPLS
+1022 RWTENIVVPIS

-1064 SIAKNTFDDVRTTVM
+1064 SIAKNTFDDVRTTVT
-1079 EIYIEEGIQSVE
+1079 EICIEEGIQSVE

-1124 VNLTIPFTSF
+1124 VNLTIPFASF
-1134 AVDNKEDTQARAFTD
+1134 AVDNKDDTQARAFTD

-1244 LKEVGIENENSTFG
+1244 LKEVRIENGKSTFG
-1258 SAVFADC
+1258 SAVFAGC
-1265 SDMTIYVASD
+1265 SDVTIYVASD

>member
-14 RLFLIVAMAMVCVLT
+14 RLFLIVAMVMVCVLT

-188 NILFPPVAVD
+188 NILFPPVSVD

-364 FGNATKSINVGNTGD
+364 FGNATTKMAVGNVGD

-439 DADFEGESVSAL
+439 DADFEGERVSAL

-502 REHYEFTCWKNK
+502 REHYLFVRWKNK

-562 DDDFVLIAP
+562 DDDF
-571 SRNGY
+571 
-576 AFDGWYFEEDY
+576 
-587 SGNKVEKIDCSLGK
+587 
-601 NLKVY
+601 
-606 AKWSVVGYAI
+606 
-616 EYDVNGGENVQNP
+616 
-629 TEYTVESN
+629 
-637 DILLNAPT
+637 LLNAPT

-658 NNVVEQIEKGSVGN
+658 NNVVEKIEKGSVGN

-677 KWRAIKYVISFDSG
+677 KWRAVKYVISFDSG

-696 ASAEYTVESED
+696 ASVEYTVESED

-748 SAIEYKITFDANGGS
+748 SAIEYKITFDANDGS
-763 NVQDIIYTVET
+763 VVQDIIYTVET

-794 GEEQILHIEK
+794 GEDQISCIEK

-888 KEYTIKFYS
+888 KEYTIKFDS

-949 TLYAMWKATEY
+949 TLYARWKATEY

-968 GENAENPAI
+968 GENAENPTI

-982 DEIVLNAPSKDG
+982 DEIVLNEPTKDG

-1064 SIAKNTFDDVRTTVM
+1064 SIAKNTFDDVRTTVT
-1079 EIYIEEGIQSVE
+1079 EICIEEGIQSVE

-1124 VNLTIPFTSF
+1124 VNLTIPFASF

-1244 LKEVGIENENSTFG
+1244 LKEVRIENENSTFG

-1275 EQKSTLDGQISSLTN
+1275 EQKSTLDGQISALTN